1 MQIHFGESIVFV
13 LRRCQQE
20 YRGVIPIQSMIR
32 HKLEHRSFQDDEDP
46 LTKKNQNQN
55 ATKTYFHGKN

>member
-1 MQIHFGESIVFV
+1 MQIHFGESIVF

-20 YRGVIPIQSMIR
+20 YRAVIPIQSMIR
-32 HKLEHRSFQDDEDP
+32 HKPEHRFFQDDEDP
-46 LTKKNQNQN
+46 LTKKNQYQN